1 MKTKHTHLIILAC
14 CTLFAAAGC
23 KPKANIATSS
33 VKSELTLSNGG
44 REIHLIADRPATFAK
59 TEEDKFVL
67 HITGHEV
74 VINREQVLVD
84 KTIHSPVP
92 AGTKKFEVIF
102 QAGMLTVKGDGAM
115 IMETPFNK

>member
-1 MKTKHTHLIILAC
+1 MKTNHTHLIIIAC

-33 VKSELTLSNGG
+33 VKSELNASTGG
-44 REIHLIADRPATFAK
+44 RD
-59 TEEDKFVL
+59 L
-67 HITGHEV
+67 HVVSDGGAWVDQQENQFTVRLTGHEV
-74 VINREQVLVD
+74 VIDRERVLVD

-102 QAGMLTVKGDGAM
+102 QAGTLTVKGDGAM